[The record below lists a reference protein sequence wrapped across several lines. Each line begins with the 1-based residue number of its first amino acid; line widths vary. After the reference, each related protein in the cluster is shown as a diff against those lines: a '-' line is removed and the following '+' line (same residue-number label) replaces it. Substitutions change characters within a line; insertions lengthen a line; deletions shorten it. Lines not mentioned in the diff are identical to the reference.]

1 MKVKNTSKRVIK
13 LLNGKDKVTL
23 VPGTDEA
30 YDVSDSADV
39 QAMIKAGELAEVYGK
54 PGRKPRDEKDDNPL
68 TVPQIKAALKEK
80 GVEIPEGVT
89 KRDDLLALLD
99 AAGEDESA

>member
-23 VPGTDEA
+23 IPGTDDA

-39 QAMIKAGELAEVYGK
+39 QAMIEAGELAEVYGK
-54 PGRKPRDEKDDNPL
+54 PGRKPKDDSKPDGGQGGDN
-68 TVPQIKAALKEK
+68 K
-80 GVEIPEGVT
+80 
-89 KRDDLLALLD
+89 
-99 AAGEDESA
+99 